1 MSRITRV
8 FRAIRF
14 ILPLIVAD
22 IVFFS
27 LINPAN
33 SSSFMI
39 ILGCIL
45 TALSIYMIIFGLTR
59 LLAIFIT
66 VSRRTQ
72 RRFAIFITLVL
83 MFLLLMQS
91 IGQLSL
97 RDILAIVPLMV
108 VLYIYLTYTSR
119 TKARSS

>member
-8 FRAIRF
+8 LRSIRF
-14 ILPLIVAD
+14 ILPLAVAD

-27 LINPAN
+27 LVNPAN

-39 ILGCIL
+39 IIGILL
-45 TALSIYMIIFGLTR
+45 TALTIYVAIFGLTK
-59 LLAIFIT
+59 LLAVFFT

-72 RRFAIFITLVL
+72 RRFAIFSTLVL

-97 RDILAIVPLMV
+97 RDILAIVPLMI

-119 TKARSS
+119 IKARSS